1 MATFTDR
8 RPLPQLLANL
18 LMAGGALAAFSLL
31 GLSCSDGGSSV
42 SGGSSGHANKG
53 QRPVILISID
63 SLRAD
68 FTSPYGH
75 KSIFAPDVPTM
86 PFLQE
91 LADDGVLFEHA
102 SAASPWTLP
111 SHMTLLTGMNAV
123 EHGVRSR
130 KFALAKNIELVSGRF
145 KSAGYKTGGFF
156 SAPFLHPAWGFG
168 KGFDIYVPSADYLG
182 SIAAGTALSANGKSP
197 EVEVIHHKSHTDA
210 ETGAQ
215 VVDRA
220 LGWLEHEDNYQEPF
234 FLFLHFWDPHYDY
247 FPPQEYA
254 DMFHPGY
261 SGELIGDELM
271 QLDRTLSEQ
280 EMDHLKSLYEAEIRY
295 TDDQIRRLFARLEE
309 LGIADDVIVAV
320 VADHG
325 DEFGEHG
332 NRGHHLTLLQEVMHV
347 PMVIH
352 APGIIEGGQRISAS
366 VSIRDVAPTLI
377 DLAGVPA
384 WTDRSGESLR
394 SLWETQDESRE
405 VSMDLLRPTRKLE
418 LIGYRKGMMKGIL
431 DRKADPT
438 EKSFR
443 VYDLAA
449 DPGELSPQIIR
460 ITESIPFAEAALEFL
475 SAVMESRHRVQK
487 VKEAAE
493 ITDLLA
499 EVGYIED

>member
-1 MATFTDR
+1 MMAV
-8 RPLPQLLANL
+8 
-18 LMAGGALAAFSLL
+18 GGALLAMGLL
-31 GLSCSDGGSSV
+31 GLSCSDA
-42 SGGSSGHANKG
+42 SGPASEQATEKSGNR

-68 FTSPYGH
+68 FSSVYGH
-75 KSIFAPDVPTM
+75 KPIFAPDVPTM

-91 LADDGVLFEHA
+91 LADGGVMFENA

-130 KFALAKNIELVSGRF
+130 KFALSKNIELVAGRF

-168 KGFDIYVPSADYLG
+168 AGFDVYMPSADYLG
-182 SIAAGTALSANGKSP
+182 SIAAGTALSAAGKSP
-197 EVEVIHHKSHTDA
+197 EVEVIHHQSHTDA
-210 ETGAQ
+210 ETGVQ

-220 LGWLEHEDNYQEPF
+220 LGWLEHDKNYQEPF

-247 FPPQEYA
+247 FPPKEYA
-254 DMFHPGY
+254 EMFHPGY
-261 SGELIGDELM
+261 DGDLIGDELM
-271 QLDRTLSEQ
+271 QLDRELSPA
-280 EMDHLKSLYEAEIRY
+280 EMNHLKALYEAEIRY

-309 LGIADDVIVAV
+309 LGIADDVIVAIV
-320 VADHG
+320 SDHG

-352 APGIIEGGQRISAS
+352 APGIIEGGQRVAAS

-394 SLWETQDESRE
+394 NLWETQDESRE
-405 VSMDLLRPTRKLE
+405 VSMDLLRPTRKME
-418 LIGYRKGMMKGIL
+418 LLGYRKGMMKGIL
-431 DRKADPT
+431 DRKANAT
-438 EKSFR
+438 ALSFTIF
-443 VYDLAA
+443 DLAA
-449 DPGELSPQIIR
+449 DPGELSPSAHR
-460 ITESIPFAEAALEFL
+460 ITEDLPFAKAALEFL
-475 SAVMESRHRVQK
+475 SAVMESRHQVQK

-493 ITDLLA
+493 ITDLLSQ
-499 EVGYIED
+499 VGYTED